1 MAEVKVISVE
11 DAKEKT
17 QKAIKAAVPGVI
29 NSINNAINAAA
40 GKGENKTTYQN
51 NDICYNTFI
60 AAVNE
65 FKKAGYY
72 TNVFLAQTVEIQWQK

>member
-17 QKAIKAAVPGVI
+17 QKAINAAVPGVI

-51 NDICYNTFI
+51 NNVCYNTFI

-72 TNVFLAQTVEIQWQK
+72 TNVLPTQTVEIQWQK